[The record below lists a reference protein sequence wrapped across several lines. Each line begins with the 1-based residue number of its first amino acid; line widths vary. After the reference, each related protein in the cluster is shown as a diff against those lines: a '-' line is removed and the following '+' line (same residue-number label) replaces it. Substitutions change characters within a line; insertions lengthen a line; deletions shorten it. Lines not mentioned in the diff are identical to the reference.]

1 MSEVDSKAV
10 ATQAAGGA
18 VAAYDY
24 GKYAGA
30 GFENTTAAD
39 FKPSF
44 LKILHGG
51 SPLLE
56 QVNGAKP
63 GIIIDTVTKD
73 LYPEILFVP
82 AVHEHVMCAWVP
94 RSPDGSGSAGFG
106 GVYQLN
112 DPAIQAALKA
122 APPFQRGEDGKMV
135 LPTIEKEGV
144 LYELVETRY
153 FHGVQILPNGAQ
165 VPASLTFYSTG
176 LNTAKEW
183 LSMLQRQMT
192 VLPNGRSIPL
202 PLFAHVT
209 KLGVTRANAVPIA
222 GTISSR
228 CGRTAR
234 RTRRGLHRTA
244 ARSRRRRPSMT
255 RTRLARPIST
265 THRAVARAVARP
277 RRRGTRKSRSR
288 RDRPAWLG
296 RAARLDVDALCQ

>member
-94 RSPDGSGSAGFG
+94 RSPDGSGAAGFG

-209 KLGVTRANAVPIA
+209 KLGVSKSERGSYRWYNFQPMWQN
-222 GTISSR
+222 GTADTS
-228 CGRTAR
+228 
-234 RTRRGLHRTA
+234 
-244 ARSRRRRPSMT
+244 
-255 RTRLARPIST
+255 RLAPDSGT
-265 THRAVARAVARP
+265 FKAAAAVYDAYKA
-277 RRRGTRKSRSR
+277 GKTDIDYSQ
-288 RDRPAWLG
+288 G
-296 RAARLDVDALCQ
+296 GGQGGGEAAAKGDKEIPF